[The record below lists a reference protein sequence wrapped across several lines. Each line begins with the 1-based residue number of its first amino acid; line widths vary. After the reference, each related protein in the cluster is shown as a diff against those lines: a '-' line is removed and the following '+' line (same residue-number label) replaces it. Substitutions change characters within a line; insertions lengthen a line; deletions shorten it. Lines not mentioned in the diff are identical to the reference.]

1 MCWNET
7 VSLNTFLFSSFVLG
21 LIIYNNEM
29 TMYKIKEMNK
39 YVYIFLGLVIIVQL
53 IEFFIWK
60 NIQNK
65 NYNIFFTTLLLTIF
79 FLQPIST
86 NMLINDKTV
95 QTNMLTMYLIIF
107 IPLAIYF
114 LSTTTKIYS
123 SVSIL
128 GHLKYN
134 VPVSSQQ
141 KIILFLLWIFFFL
154 FPLLYEKHTYGILFA
169 LLTLTITFI
178 QYYNTDTVGSM
189 WCWIVNSI
197 MIYYSIILLFYL
209 PYTINSESSTK

>member
-7 VSLNTFLFSSFVLG
+7 ISLNTFLFSSFVLG

-29 TMYKIKEMNK
+29 TMYKMKEMNK
-39 YVYIFLGLVIIVQL
+39 WLYIFLGLIIIVQL

-65 NYNIFFTTLLLTIF
+65 TYNGFFTTLLFAIF

-86 NMLINDKTV
+86 NMLIQDKTI
-95 QTNMLTMYLIIF
+95 QTNMLTMYFIIF

-134 VPVSSQQ
+134 IPVSTQQ

-154 FPLLYEKHTYGILFA
+154 FPLFYEKYTSGFLFG
-169 LLTLTITFI
+169 LLTLTTMFI
-178 QYYNTDTVGSM
+178 QYYNTETVPSM
-189 WCWIVNSI
+189 WCWISNTI
-197 MIYYSIILLFYL
+197 MIYYSIVLLVYL
-209 PYTINSESSTK
+209 PYTITSEPLTK

>member
-1 MCWNET
+1 
-7 VSLNTFLFSSFVLG
+7 
-21 LIIYNNEM
+21 
-29 TMYKIKEMNK
+29 MNK
-39 YVYIFLGLVIIVQL
+39 WVYIFLGLVIIVQL

-65 NYNIFFTTLLLTIF
+65 NYNIFFTTLLFTIF

-86 NMLINDKTV
+86 TMLITDKII

-107 IPLAIYF
+107 IPLSIYY
-114 LSTTTKIYS
+114 LMTAKMYS

-128 GHLKYN
+128 GHLTYN
-134 VPVSSQQ
+134 DPSSLHQ
-141 KIILFLLWIFFFL
+141 KNIIYPLWYFFFL
-154 FPLLYEKHTYGILFA
+154 FPLLYERHTYGILFA
-169 LLTLTITFI
+169 LLTLSIMFI

-189 WCWIVNSI
+189 WCWIANSI

-209 PYTINSESSTK
+209 PYTINSETLTK

>member
-29 TMYKIKEMNK
+29 TMYKIKRMNIW
-39 YVYIFLGLVIIVQL
+39 VYLFLALVIIVQL

-65 NYNIFFTTLLLTIF
+65 NYNIFFTTLLFTVF

-86 NMLINDKTV
+86 MILINDKTI
-95 QTNMLTMYLIIF
+95 QTNMLSMYFIIF
-107 IPLAIYF
+107 IPLVIYI
-114 LSTTTKIYS
+114 LTTSTIYS
-123 SVSIL
+123 SVSIF

-134 VPVSSQQ
+134 LPLSFQ
-141 KIILFLLWIFFFL
+141 KKLILFLLWIFFFL
-154 FPLLYEKHTYGILFA
+154 FPLFYEKYTSGFLFG
-169 LLTLTITFI
+169 LLTLIIMFI
-178 QYYNTDTVGSM
+178 QYYNTKTVASM
-189 WCWIVNSI
+189 WCWISNII
-197 MIYYSIILLFYL
+197 MIYYSIVLLVYL
-209 PYTINSESSTK
+209 PYTIKV